1 MSRTNP
7 TAPLD
12 ERLARALRL
21 ALAGADGAVLLAVS
35 GGPDSIALM
44 HAASRIGPADRLFVA
59 TVDHGLRPEAAEEA
73 ASVGRLAVAL
83 GLAHAVLTWESPRR
97 GSRVQAEAR
106 AARYRLLADH
116 AARLGARLVLT
127 GHTLDDQAETVLM
140 RLIAGSA
147 PGGLAG
153 MPRLR
158 PLTPDIRLARP
169 FLSLAK
175 AELVAYCEAQGLS
188 FLRDPSNTDERFSR
202 ARLRRLMPELR
213 AEGLSTARLA
223 RLAERAARDES
234 ALAERADAVFA
245 QRVWS
250 EAGGLVLD
258 GARLR
263 DEAEA
268 ICLRVLDRALD
279 AVACD
284 LRDPVPRRLERL
296 ESLLFNALLPALTEG
311 RALRRTLRGVLIEA
325 DRQGRVRLAAA
336 PPRGSRNP
344 AR

>member
-1 MSRTNP
+1 MSGTNP
-7 TAPLD
+7 TASLD
-12 ERLARALRL
+12 ERLARALRPSL
-21 ALAGADGAVLLAVS
+21 ASADGPVLLAVS

-73 ASVGRLAVAL
+73 AGVGRLAVAL
-83 GLAHAVLTWESPRR
+83 GLAHAVLPWESPRR

-106 AARYRLLADH
+106 AARYRLLSDH
-116 AARLGARLVLT
+116 AARLGARLVMT

-147 PGGLAG
+147 PAGLAG
-153 MPRLR
+153 MQRLR

-188 FLRDPSNTDERFSR
+188 FLRDPSNTDARFAR

-213 AEGLSTARLA
+213 TEGLSAARLA

-245 QRVWS
+245 QIARS
-250 EAGGLVLD
+250 EAEGILLE

-263 DEAEA
+263 DEPEA
-268 ICLRVLDRALD
+268 ICLRVMDRALE
-279 AVACD
+279 AVASG
-284 LRDPVPRRLERL
+284 LPDPVPKRLERL
-296 ESLLFNALLPALTEG
+296 ESLLFDALLPALKEG
-311 RALRRTLRGVLIEA
+311 RVLRRTLRGVLIEA
-325 DRQGRVRLAAA
+325 DRQGRIHLGAA